1 VEAGREA
8 VRKEL
13 ENVQRKM
20 ASVEDECQKKNRENL
35 TALEQQVRVEQQAAE
50 QRRHLETA
58 LEAARAQLADMRV
71 ELEAAHGRVEA
82 LETQLTKTEALRR
95 DVELKLSSVV
105 STLRRTVGIFHGDS
119 VVDKTRSRSASPR
132 KGQRSVN
139 ITKKNVWF
147 VSRRSYI
154 LRLKSFQSQ
163 ILHFRVYNQ
172 LKLLEADTNRS
183 LPIPEMQGGRL
194 ANRKWKY
201 FKPRGTQT

>member
-95 DVELKLSSVV
+95 DVELKLSQRRLNS
-105 STLRRTVGIFHGDS
+105 STNCWNFSRRQRGGQDALAICLS
-119 VVDKTRSRSASPR
+119 SQRSA
-132 KGQRSVN
+132 QCQYN
-139 ITKKNVWF
+139 KKK
-147 VSRRSYI
+147 
-154 LRLKSFQSQ
+154 RLVCFQEV
-163 ILHFRVYNQ
+163 VYF
-172 LKLLEADTNRS
+172 TS
-183 LPIPEMQGGRL
+183 
-194 ANRKWKY
+194 
-201 FKPRGTQT
+201 